1 MKYHSFLSGK
11 FADILNKNNN
21 NVKIAFKTK
30 NNSIQTINNKMKTFT
45 NKNSINYDN
54 YGVYKFKI

>member
-1 MKYHSFLSGK
+1 MSEKLVNIS
-11 FADILNKNNN
+11 NRNND

-30 NNSIQTINNKMKTFT
+30 NNSIQTINNETEIFT

-54 YGVYKFKI
+54 